1 MTHDLTFPGA
11 ALIST
16 CIIAGGILI
25 AAQMFAVAIPFAPP
39 YVMVALAV
47 LVVLGAAMLIFSCRG
62 GRDASPS
69 QE

>member
-1 MTHDLTFPGA
+1 MTPDLTLPGA

-25 AAQMFAVAIPFAPP
+25 GAQIFAVEVPFAP

-47 LVVLGAAMLIFSCRG
+47 LIVLGAAMLVLSCR

-69 QE
+69 

>member
-1 MTHDLTFPGA
+1 MTHDLTLPGA

-25 AAQMFAVAIPFAPP
+25 MAQMFAVVIPFAP
-39 YVMVALAV
+39 YVMVALTV
-47 LVVLGAAMLIFSCRG
+47 LIVIGAAMLIISSNG
-62 GRDASPS
+62 PEISHS

>member
-1 MTHDLTFPGA
+1 MTPDLTLPGA

-25 AAQMFAVAIPFAPP
+25 GAQMFAVEVPFAP

-47 LVVLGAAMLIFSCRG
+47 LVVLGAVMLILSCRG
-62 GRDASPS
+62 RDMSPS
-69 QE
+69 

>member
-1 MTHDLTFPGA
+1 MTHNLTLPGA

-25 AAQMFAVAIPFAPP
+25 AAQMFAVVIPFAP

-47 LVVLGAAMLIFSCRG
+47 LIVIGAAMLIFSDK
-62 GRDASPS
+62 GREINPS

>member
-1 MTHDLTFPGA
+1 MTHDLTLPGA

-25 AAQMFAVAIPFAPP
+25 GAQTFAVVIPFAP

-47 LVVLGAAMLIFSCRG
+47 LVVLGAAMLVLSCRG
-62 GRDASPS
+62 HTSPS
-69 QE
+69 RR